1 MIIVFIGLLVALPA
15 AAQTTISRGTNLSV
29 DATRD
34 GRLAI
39 DLRGDIWIVPGG
51 GGDARQLTQDLKSA
65 QRPRW
70 SPEGDRLV
78 YQAII
83 DGRQGIWVYDFATA
97 SSSKINT
104 DSNLDLH
111 PAWHPDGSRVLYSS
125 DVRATGFDLWEIDLE
140 TEVRWRLTNRPGDET
155 EGAWSAD
162 GRDLVYVYHAGNN
175 WSLILRRH
183 GEAEEVLL
191 RTEDKL
197 AAPSFRPD
205 GSLITYFRS
214 RESDT
219 SIEMIILSEP
229 RLTRTY
235 ADKEQFVV
243 SPISWLDR
251 HRMYYSANGQIRQRL
266 FNAWNSRPLN
276 FRATIQPRVI
286 PAERRKRPILEWHEE
301 PNGQLIIRAARMFDG
316 TSDDYQ
322 LDKDILITGGRIAAI
337 EDHKERPG
345 AIVIDMGDLTIIPGL
360 IDADA
365 RLPGVLT
372 AGHGPDLL
380 AMGVTTI
387 VASHADADRLNKLWS
402 GKAIPGPRLLEAE
415 RWGIGPTSRPEL
427 DVTAAVVT
435 SRSTGLPSGTALPTQ
450 FRAMTIAGLTPA
462 QTLRGMGVNAA
473 AAMRADPYLGRIATG
488 ASADLVFVDGDPLA
502 DIGDALNVVA
512 IVRNGRF
519 YSVSGLFDRAKS
531 AESVD

>member
-1 MIIVFIGLLVALPA
+1 LIIVFIGLLVALPA

-322 LDKDILITGGRIAAI
+322 LDN
-337 EDHKERPG
+337 
-345 AIVIDMGDLTIIPGL
+345 
-360 IDADA
+360 A

-402 GKAIPGPRLLEAE
+402 GKPVPGPRLLEAE